1 MNMAETIK
9 MYRSKTKLS
18 QLELGKAL
26 GVTAQAVSKWE
37 CGTSEPNSE
46 TILKMCEM
54 FGITPDEMLGFESGK
69 QPPSP
74 AAIDDA
80 ISDMLKGLSP
90 AQIQRVRDF
99 VAGLR
104 ASTP

>member
-9 MYRSKTKLS
+9 MYRSKAKMS
-18 QLELGKAL
+18 QQELGKAL

-46 TILKMCEM
+46 TILRMCQM
-54 FGITPDEMLGFESGK
+54 FGITPDEMLGYEVEK
-69 QPPSP
+69 QQPS
-74 AAIDDA
+74 AATIDNA
-80 ISDMLKGLSP
+80 IADMMKGLSP